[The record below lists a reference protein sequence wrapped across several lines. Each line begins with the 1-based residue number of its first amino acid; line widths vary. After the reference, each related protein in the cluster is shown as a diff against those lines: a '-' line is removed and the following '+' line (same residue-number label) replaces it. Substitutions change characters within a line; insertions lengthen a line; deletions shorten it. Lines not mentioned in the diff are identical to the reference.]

1 MLLIKYKGHDVFLSG
16 GHNPNGV
23 QSLLEVLQYYHY
35 SKINFVIVI
44 CRTNDYKKM
53 LKMFFEVPNA
63 YIYLTEEAEKVLLI
77 NEYDC
82 ESFTKA
88 KYVSANQ
95 KEALDFVVTNA
106 SDDDLP
112 IVVGSYK

>member
-1 MLLIKYKGHDVFLSG
+1 MYFYLEIITRMDSKVFWRFCSNIITL
-16 GHNPNGV
+16 
-23 QSLLEVLQYYHY
+23 
-35 SKINFVIVI
+35 KFIFVIGI
-44 CRTNDYKKM
+44 YRTKDYTKM

-63 YIYLTEEAEKVLLI
+63 YIYLTEETEKVLLI

-82 ESFTKA
+82 ESFAKA